1 VKRCRRAEIQQ
12 NAANILAVKS
22 LKWQKPLM
30 LFLLVAYSI
39 NLAWEFTHW
48 HEVFFHASRW
58 GIALGLV
65 LRFVFLSLGIF
76 YYLRLARRTRLN
88 SE

>member
-1 VKRCRRAEIQQ
+1 
-12 NAANILAVKS
+12 
-22 LKWQKPLM
+22 M

-39 NLAWEFTHW
+39 NLAWELTHW
-48 HEVFFHASRW
+48 HEVFFGASRW
-58 GIALGLV
+58 GIALGLL

-88 SE
+88 S